1 MMTGQFPNQ
10 DQEPGYDET
19 LNDDEL
25 YTKRDKNP
33 CGLLSIPERTSS
45 RVQVSFISYFLFDVL
60 IL

>member
-25 YTKRDKNP
+25 YTKRDEKHSRLVIDSGEN
-33 CGLLSIPERTSS
+33 LLEGSS
-45 RVQVSFISYFLFDVL
+45 FFY
-60 IL
+60 